1 MLSGLQRLLYILK
14 GVNIK
19 NAINLPTYLI
29 LMIPVLFH
37 LFMGQ
42 IKPKM
47 SRSISSDFYQIFQK
61 NSKFS
66 YCKNFRYEVHNFF
79 CCSNLNRTRCR
90 SLVMLY
96 YLYTMRR
103 WLSHSGVELPCL
115 VFTTAQ
121 RCQSIYKVAILFSE
135 KCEFTSH
142 VYHFKNYQNNKI

>member
-1 MLSGLQRLLYILK
+1 MF
-14 GVNIK
+14 
-19 NAINLPTYLI
+19 
-29 LMIPVLFH
+29 PVLFH
-37 LFMGQ
+37 LFMIQ

-47 SRSISSDFYQIFQK
+47 SRSISSDFFQMDQNFQK
-61 NSKFS
+61 TI
-66 YCKNFRYEVHNFF
+66 NFHTARISGMKYKIF

-121 RCQSIYKVAILFSE
+121 RCQSIYKVAFLFSE

-142 VYHFKNYQNNKI
+142 IYYFKNYQNDKI

>member
-1 MLSGLQRLLYILK
+1 MFS
-14 GVNIK
+14 
-19 NAINLPTYLI
+19 
-29 LMIPVLFH
+29 VLFH
-37 LFMGQ
+37 LFMIQ
-42 IKPKM
+42 IKQKM
-47 SRSISSDFYQIFQK
+47 SRLVVSSDFFQMDQNFQITIHFHTARISGMK
-61 NSKFS
+61 YKI
-66 YCKNFRYEVHNFF
+66 F

-121 RCQSIYKVAILFSE
+121 RCQSIYKVAFLFSE

-142 VYHFKNYQNNKI
+142 TYILFQKLPKL

>member
-1 MLSGLQRLLYILK
+1 MAYKDYYTYWKGLISKMPLIYLHIWSWWFLSFFI
-14 GVNIK
+14 
-19 NAINLPTYLI
+19 YLWGK
-29 LMIPVLFH
+29 LNQKCL
-37 LFMGQ
+37 GQ
-42 IKPKM
+42 YP
-47 SRSISSDFYQIFQK
+47 QIFI
-61 NSKFS
+61 KFF
-66 YCKNFRYEVHNFF
+66 KKTVNFHIARISGMRYTIFF

-121 RCQSIYKVAILFSE
+121 RCQSIYKVAFLFSE